1 MRLSYV
7 YKSKTVN
14 NTEMNFY
21 WLLAGAVMTELLE
34 N

>member
-14 NTEMNFY
+14 NTETNFY
-21 WLLAGAVMTELLE
+21 WLLAGAVVTEIFE